1 MNKKFL
7 NSFNLKN
14 NNEYVSVIKHF
25 FKISIKFEQVLITIP
40 DDYLNN
46 TEINNEEDKIFKK
59 LDQKIL
65 ITNFYVNA
73 IIKMIIYDFR
83 NIFIKL
89 LKE

>member
-1 MNKKFL
+1 
-7 NSFNLKN
+7 
-14 NNEYVSVIKHF
+14 VIKHF